1 MFKDREDAGRK
12 LARYLEH
19 LRGVDLVV
27 LGLPRGGVPV
37 AREVARALMAPL
49 DVIVV
54 RKLGVPYQPEV
65 AMGAIGEGA
74 ILVLNHDVIKMAG
87 VDQVQLAAVLRG
99 ERAELERRAK
109 VFRGDRPPMPLK
121 GRIALIVDDGLATG
135 STARA
140 AAQVARAQ
148 GAKRV
153 IVAAP
158 VAPAEVSER
167 LHDDADEVV
176 VPWRPP
182 HFAAIGDAYLDFSQI
197 ADSQVIDLLGKHAV
211 VPFPSRP
218 TVIEPA
224 RNGALTGRRTV
235 DVVAGSL
242 RLPGHLTIPAEAE
255 GVVIFAHGSGSSRH
269 SPRNQMVAETLNE
282 AGLATLLFDLLTP
295 SEAPDRA
302 YVFDIEL
309 LAERLVGATKWLA
322 SQPGTARL
330 PMGFFGASTGAAAA
344 LWAAADL
351 GSDITAVVSRGGR
364 PDLAGPRLAEVS
376 AATLLI
382 VGGDD
387 ETVLELNR
395 QAQAEL
401 HCEHRLTVVP
411 GATHLFEEPGA
422 LDMVAGLARDWF
434 KAHFPI
440 DLQIPSPSPR

>member
-1 MFKDREDAGRK
+1 MFRDRQDAGRK
-12 LARYLEH
+12 LAQYLGH
-19 LRGVDLVV
+19 LRGAELVV

-37 AREVARALMAPL
+37 AREVAQALMAPL

-65 AMGAIGEGA
+65 AMGAIGEGG
-74 ILVLNHDVIKMAG
+74 ILVLNPDVIRMAG
-87 VDQVQLAAVLRG
+87 VEESELAAVLER

-109 VFRGDRPPMPLK
+109 IFRGDRPPIRLK
-121 GRIALIVDDGLATG
+121 GRTALIVDDGLATG

-148 GAKRV
+148 GATRV

-158 VAPAEVSER
+158 VAPAEVFER
-167 LHDDADEVV
+167 LRDDADEVV
-176 VPWRPP
+176 VPWRPR
-182 HFAAIGDAYLDFSQI
+182 HFAAIGEAYLDFSQV
-197 ADSQVIDLLGKHAV
+197 ADSQVLDLLENYAV
-211 VPFPSRP
+211 VPFPPP
-218 TVIEPA
+218 TTVVQPA
-224 RNGALTGRRTV
+224 RKEALAVRRTV
-235 DVVAGSL
+235 EVVAGSL

-269 SPRNQMVAETLNE
+269 SPRNQMVAETLND

-295 SEAPDRA
+295 SEASDRA

-322 SQPGTARL
+322 SQAGTFKY
-330 PMGFFGASTGAAAA
+330 PIGFFGASTGAAAA

-351 GSDITAVVSRGGR
+351 GSDIHAVVSRGGR
-364 PDLAGPRLAEVS
+364 PDLAGPKLAEVS

-387 ETVLELNR
+387 QIVLELNR
-395 QAQAEL
+395 QAQASL
-401 HCEHRLTVVP
+401 QCEHRLTVVP

-422 LDMVAGLARDWF
+422 LDVVARLARDWF

-440 DLQIPSPSPR
+440 DSQVPSASTT